1 MSNAWILLKKRQEE
15 LLGICLTFFVCQLM
29 YMEICWIPKNSTA
42 ESAAKFILILL
53 IKEWSPQGCI
63 ASMTLPLSAVPFFFP
78 KKAPMFCILPKA
90 GLRREVYHLAISN
103 SLK

>member
-1 MSNAWILLKKRQEE
+1 MSIAWILLKKRQEE

-63 ASMTLPLSAVPFFFP
+63 ASMTLPLSAVPFFFQ
-78 KKAPMFCILPKA
+78 KKHQCSASFQRL
-90 GLRREVYHLAISN
+90 GLEGRSIT
-103 SLK
+103 